1 MNLRR
6 AADPRPLA
14 AFRIL
19 FGTLM
24 LWDVVT
30 YWRLYVPYFALPH
43 LHFPYVPFI
52 RPWPAGDGIRLH
64 FIVMGVAAAFLALG
78 FLYRISAS
86 VFFLAFAHFFLMDK
100 FLYNNHYYLY
110 ALLAFLLIFVDA
122 HRVWSLDALF
132 RPAIA
137 KRPVP
142 FWNVALL
149 RAQIVIVYFFGGLA
163 KLNADWL
170 AGEPMRHWLAR
181 KSDFWLIGPSLTKP
195 WAPWFFSY
203 GGLLFDLSI
212 GFLLLW
218 KKTRRPAVVVLVF
231 FHLMNQW
238 FFDIG
243 LFPYVMIAA
252 TVLFFGNDAAPPSS
266 AKTPKPAIGRATVA
280 LISVYLILQILI
292 PLRHWLYPGDPAWT
306 EEGQSF
312 AWRMMLRDKT
322 GKIRVTVTNPGTGES
337 EEVDLTDV
345 LTPQQL
351 KMLTGRPDLIW
362 QYAQFLKKRLAGLK
376 IENLEIRAEATV
388 SLNFREPQLLIDPS
402 VDLAKVDYPV
412 FRHADWIVPLVR

>member
-1 MNLRR
+1 MNLLR

-19 FGTLM
+19 FGSLM
-24 LWDVVT
+24 LWDVFS
-30 YWRLYVPYFALPH
+30 YWGLYVPYFALPH
-43 LHFPYVPFI
+43 LHFPYVSFI
-52 RPWPAGDGIRLH
+52 RTWPDGGDIRFH
-64 FIVMGVAAAFLALG
+64 FIVMGVAAAFIALG
-78 FLYRISAS
+78 LFYRISAV
-86 VFFLAFAHFFLMDK
+86 VFFLAFGHFFLMDK

-122 HRVWSLDALF
+122 HRAWSLDAFF
-132 RPAIA
+132 RPVIA
-137 KRPVP
+137 RHSAP

-149 RAQIVIVYFFGGLA
+149 RAQIVIVYFFGGIA

-181 KSDFWLIGPSLTKP
+181 KTDFWLIGPWLAKA

-218 KKTRRPAVVVLVF
+218 KKTRWFAVAALVF

-243 LFPYVMIAA
+243 IFPYVMIAA
-252 TVLFFGNDAAPPSS
+252 TVLFFGNDAAPSSS
-266 AKTPKPAIGRATVA
+266 AETPKRAIGRATAV

-292 PLRHWLYPGDPAWT
+292 PLRHWFYPGDPAWT
-306 EEGQSF
+306 EEGESF
-312 AWRMMLRDKT
+312 SWRMMLRDKA
-322 GKIRVTVTNPGTGES
+322 GRIRVTVTNPETGES
-337 EEVDLTDV
+337 EGVSLTDV

-351 KMLTGRPDLIW
+351 KMLIGRPDLIW
-362 QYAQFLKKRLAGLK
+362 QYAQFLKKRLAGIGIK
-376 IENLEIRAEATV
+376 NPEIRAEALV
-388 SLNFREPQLLIDPS
+388 SLNFHDPQNLVDPA
-402 VDLAKVDYPV
+402 VDLAKADYPL
-412 FRHADWIVPLVR
+412 FGHADWIMPLNR